1 MTRIQATGGRF
12 GEGVLSR
19 AAALV
24 YTLLTVELLFLA
36 GVVPGLA
43 GLTLLERDPGNVPL
57 AVACLL
63 PVGPALSAAVYA
75 LRRRSRDLA
84 DLRPAAAFWRGY
96 RANAGGV
103 LRIWTPWLAWLAV
116 AGLTLANFGA
126 SGLPGWWAALLV
138 VVAVAAT
145 LWAAN
150 ALVITSLYAF
160 RTADVA
166 RLAAYF
172 LVRAPGA
179 TLGNLC
185 LLVLAGGVTLVASEA
200 ALALLA
206 FAVAAALLRNSRPM
220 IAEIE
225 ERFTR

>member
-1 MTRIQATGGRF
+1 MSETATAKRF

-19 AAALV
+19 AAALI
-24 YTLLTVELLFLA
+24 YTLLTIELLLL
-36 GVVPGLA
+36 VSIVPSLA
-43 GLTLLERDPGNVPL
+43 GLVLLDRDAGNVPL
-57 AVACLL
+57 AAACLL

-84 DLRPAAAFWRGY
+84 DLRPAAAFWQGY
-96 RANAGGV
+96 KANVRGV
-103 LRIWTPWLAWLAV
+103 LKIWTPWLAWLAV
-116 AGLTLANFGA
+116 VGVSLANFGA
-126 SGLPGWWAALLV
+126 AGLPGWWAALLV

-145 LWAAN
+145 LWVAN
-150 ALVITSLYAF
+150 ALVITSLYEF

-166 RLAAYF
+166 RLASYF
-172 LVRAPGA
+172 LARTPGV

-206 FAVAAALLRNSRPM
+206 FAMAAALLRNSRPM